1 MKARAGSLIYNLCM
15 YIDGNL
21 TFVAKFA
28 LIPLMD
34 LERKAIL
41 GMVPDGLMRPEVA
54 QSEAAMKTLMDLW
67 SLGAESFTETSL
79 LVLSSISDLLAK
91 RNDFNSLIRQHLS
104 IMLSLFRLR
113 DKVMDFFPPIILCRY
128 IQLVSYFN
136 GPGCLD
142 PFIPLFPRHEGV
154 AQAILKAL

>member
-34 LERKAIL
+34 LERKAIV

-67 SLGAESFTETSL
+67 SLGAESFT
-79 LVLSSISDLLAK
+79 
-91 RNDFNSLIRQHLS
+91 
-104 IMLSLFRLR
+104 
-113 DKVMDFFPPIILCRY
+113 
-128 IQLVSYFN
+128 
-136 GPGCLD
+136 
-142 PFIPLFPRHEGV
+142 
-154 AQAILKAL
+154 